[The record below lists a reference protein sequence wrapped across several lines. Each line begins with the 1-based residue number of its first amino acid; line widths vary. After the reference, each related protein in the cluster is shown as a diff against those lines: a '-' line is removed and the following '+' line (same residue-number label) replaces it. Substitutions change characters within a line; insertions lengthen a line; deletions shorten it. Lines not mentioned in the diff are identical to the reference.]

1 MQLFVKGVQQKG
13 SNRST
18 FTINDF
24 NEKDTVRSLKL
35 VISNKFCIPYN
46 IFYMVVGGK
55 HLKEDNIL
63 EDRVYNESTIHIIF
77 RAGGA
82 RSIVIKDRCED

>member
-24 NEKDTVRSLKL
+24 NENDTVRSLKL

-46 IFYMVVGGK
+46 IFYMVVAGK
-55 HLKEDNIL
+55 HLKENTIL
-63 EDRVYNESTIHIIF
+63 KGIVNNESTIYVVF

-82 RSIVIKDRCED
+82 KSIVIKDSCEH